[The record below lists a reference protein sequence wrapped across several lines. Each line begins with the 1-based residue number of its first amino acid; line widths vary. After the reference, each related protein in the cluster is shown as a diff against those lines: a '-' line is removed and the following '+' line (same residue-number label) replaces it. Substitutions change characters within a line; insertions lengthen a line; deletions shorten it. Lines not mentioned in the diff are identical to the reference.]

1 MKSLYVSRKKMPRV
15 QKLCILALC
24 VTFIFVLADIPFL
37 AEYMFARGIT
47 RWLTALVGSITN
59 FLPASLY
66 ECAAVLL
73 IAGGVALAAGLIVLL
88 AKKSYARAAR
98 WLYRLAVAVL
108 AVLLAFGLMYA
119 PLYERKSAVSALGL
133 TEISADEE
141 SVFLAAQY
149 YIGELNALSEKL
161 ERDESGN
168 ILAACSFS
176 ELADKLNA
184 EYNTLCDYFAS
195 YEVRPKEVGLSV
207 AMSYL
212 GITGIYIPF
221 FAEAN
226 VNTDIPSYELP
237 STMAHE
243 MAHAKG
249 VSRENEANN
258 VSYVLCIRSEDD
270 YIRYSGLMNAAARLL
285 NALDEDN
292 FSVLYETLSPEIK
305 KEYANASA
313 HYKKYEGIIDEIS
326 SFFNDLFL
334 KSNGVAGGTKSYG
347 ETVGSLVA
355 LYRELVGA

>member
-1 MKSLYVSRKKMPRV
+1 MPRV

-73 IAGGVALAAGLIVLL
+73 IAGGVVLAAGLIVLL

-161 ERDESGN
+161 EMINLQFARRKAVRKAILHWLLIAVCAGILIVSAV
-168 ILAACSFS
+168 LAAVNSPYLGWDLS
-176 ELADKLNA
+176 DPELA
-184 EYNTLCDYFAS
+184 
-195 YEVRPKEVGLSV
+195 
-207 AMSYL
+207 
-212 GITGIYIPF
+212 
-221 FAEAN
+221 
-226 VNTDIPSYELP
+226 
-237 STMAHE
+237 
-243 MAHAKG
+243 
-249 VSRENEANN
+249 
-258 VSYVLCIRSEDD
+258 
-270 YIRYSGLMNAAARLL
+270 
-285 NALDEDN
+285 
-292 FSVLYETLSPEIK
+292 
-305 KEYANASA
+305 
-313 HYKKYEGIIDEIS
+313 
-326 SFFNDLFL
+326 
-334 KSNGVAGGTKSYG
+334 VAG
-347 ETVGSLVA
+347 TVFHAFEWFFVRLA
-355 LYRELVGA
+355 PLILIAAIVGVCLTRKKA